1 MDRKRDEPTSAV
13 CGRKRGPF
21 EEEIVGSGV
30 ARVQALWVSSSSFLL
45 LSPKSSDLLSALSFI
60 WPCRF

>member
-1 MDRKRDEPTSAV
+1 MDRKKDEPIAAA
-13 CGRKRGPF
+13 CGRKRSPL
-21 EEEIVGSGV
+21 EEEGV

-45 LSPKSSDLLSALSFI
+45 LSPKSSDLLSALFFI